1 MQADQIPAEI
11 VEKARRV
18 LMVHGPSQGA
28 EPHPIETDHP
38 ETAGWVEGWREAWT
52 AVPDILAAVLP
63 EVQALALQEARH
75 AIRAMTPAP
84 NSRLTWESA
93 QSKAAR
99 TLLEMEK
106 ALRSPDA
113 GVGGGERG

>member
-1 MQADQIPAEI
+1 MDADQVPAEI

-63 EVQALALQEARH
+63 EVQARALEGAADSIQAETCAGNFNPDVCKTCQVVRDL
-75 AIRAMTPAP
+75 R
-84 NSRLTWESA
+84 ESA
-93 QSKAAR
+93 AAMR
-99 TLLEMEK
+99 AYAT
-106 ALRSPDA
+106 
-113 GVGGGERG
+113 GVGL